1 MRFTRHSRFVTAL
14 VALFSVLFMQLAV
27 AAYACPT
34 IQATPEIESNAGWAS
49 ADEHSEMAGCEGGV
63 DLEQPALCFAYAQE
77 GSQSLY
83 KPTVPDIQPA
93 VVIDVVRQI
102 VDTAFVFRPES
113 THAQAPWLMRASAP
127 PLSIRNCCFRI

>member
-1 MRFTRHSRFVTAL
+1 MRFTRHSRYVTAL
-14 VALFSVLFMQLAV
+14 IALFSVLFMQLAV

-34 IQATPEIESNAGWAS
+34 ITPTSEIAHNAGWAS
-49 ADEHSEMAGCEGGV
+49 ADAHRLMDDCEGGM
-63 DLEQPALCFAYAQE
+63 DAEQPALCFAYSQE

-83 KPTVPDIQPA
+83 KPPIPDIQPA
-93 VVIDVVRQI
+93 AVVEIVRQA
-102 VDTAFVFRPES
+102 VAVVLDFQPAS